1 MSFALKKILCSLDLA
16 KNARNLNSK
25 ICSCSLEFSSV
36 FLIARK
42 ILARTRSARKLK
54 FKILAR
60 NSLGSKMPLLVLLEL
75 ENFSLGINT
84 TPSEIEISLK
94 LVLKICKLNLA
105 CVVCYCFESF
115 NF

>member
-54 FKILAR
+54 FKNLAR

-75 ENFSLGINT
+75 ENFSLGLNT
-84 TPSEIEISLK
+84 TIYSQNLPAQHLTQKVKNKMTECLQPEIP
-94 LVLKICKLNLA
+94 
-105 CVVCYCFESF
+105 
-115 NF
+115 